1 MNKET
6 LEKLKNEVEEAA
18 KQLLGDKLSK
28 VILYG
33 SYARGD
39 FDSESDI
46 DFALISTV
54 PNIDISL
61 YNDRI
66 GEISGQLGIKYVAV
80 VSLIIIST
88 ETFDKY
94 RNVLPFYMNIIK
106 EGIVING

>member
-6 LEKLKNEVEEAA
+6 LEKLKGEIEKAA
-18 KQLLGDKLSK
+18 RELLGDKLTK

-39 FDSESDI
+39 YDEESDI
-46 DFALISTV
+46 DFALISTI
-54 PNIDISL
+54 PNSDIPF

-66 GEISGQLGIKYVAV
+66 GEITSRLGIKYLSVI
-80 VSLIIIST
+80 SLMIIST

-94 RNVLPFYMNIIK
+94 RDVLPFYMNIIK